1 MRVFLFNFVINLK
14 VHLSLHSTVDSTI
27 SLRESGPSSNL
38 VAFKSALHEM
48 IGGLTFHLLFSVL
61 FHSAKEEQSSDVLAR
76 VPSRKHVCAVVDGLQ
91 VDSR

>member
-1 MRVFLFNFVINLK
+1 MILFQEKEGLLAILW
-14 VHLSLHSTVDSTI
+14 LESQSG
-27 SLRESGPSSNL
+27 LR
-38 VAFKSALHEM
+38 EM
-48 IGGLTFHLLFSVL
+48 IGGLSLRLLFAVL

>member
-1 MRVFLFNFVINLK
+1 MQSCGLQVRRPYREMTGALI
-14 VHLSLHSTVDSTI
+14 
-27 SLRESGPSSNL
+27 LR
-38 VAFKSALHEM
+38 
-48 IGGLTFHLLFSVL
+48 LLFAVL